1 MTSVF
6 ATTLRGCKWL
16 LRHWYIPTL
25 ALAAVAG
32 WLVGRRKQSP
42 GEVVIDE
49 LAAIKRAQRLD
60 RMAAEHKAEIAN
72 ALADDQYRTVI
83 MRLDAK
89 QRIRAEALRRS
100 PGKRLLYLRR
110 LASQLERRDR
120 AAAKQYR

>member
-1 MTSVF
+1 MTNGF

-25 ALAAVAG
+25 ALTAALA
-32 WLVGRRKQSP
+32 WLYGRRKQSP

-49 LAAIKRAQRLD
+49 LAAIKRANRLD

-72 ALADDQYRTVI
+72 ALADDQYRHVLARI
-83 MRLDAK
+83 EAK
-89 QRIRAEALRRS
+89 QRIKAEALRRS